1 MVVVPECPRG
11 DGIGDAVEDDLL
23 VVTVKLILPPP
34 RSPILTAFSVIHISL
49 LFFIFLNQ
57 QGIIPRVGRKRSCDV
72 VRVADGDVPRR
83 RLVALPLRGD
93 HPNLHRL
100 SRTPR
105 RWRLSSS

>member
-11 DGIGDAVEDDLL
+11 DGVGDAVEDDLL
-23 VVTVKLILPPP
+23 VVTVKLILPP

-57 QGIIPRVGRKRSCDV
+57 QGIVPRVGRKRYCDV
-72 VRVADGDVPRR
+72 VRVAEGDVPRR
-83 RLVALPLRGD
+83 RIVALPFRWN

-100 SRTPR
+100 SGTPR